1 MAQIE
6 VNVKQKIE
14 VKTIYVEAGVR
25 YWEDATVDGV
35 EDEKGDLIPCRDG
48 DTWKPTIEIET
59 GKILN
64 WKQGV
69 KADIHYKVC
78 DDGTYS
84 LMDSEFKRVATID
97 GYVPK
102 FMSPKENGY
111 GDYIIMEVD
120 ENGIIQNWNPDLSVF
135 EDSGEG

>member
-6 VNVKQKIE
+6 VTIKQKVE

-25 YWEDATVDGV
+25 YWEDARVDGV
-35 EDEKGDLIPCRDG
+35 EDEQGDLIPCRDG
-48 DTWKPTIEIET
+48 DTWKPIIEIET

-84 LMDSEFKRVATID
+84 FMDSDFKRVATID
-97 GYVPK
+97 GYYVPK

-111 GDYIIMEVD
+111 GDYIIMDVD
-120 ENGIIQNWNPDLSVF
+120 ENGIIQNWNPDLSDF
-135 EDSGEG
+135 EEKE